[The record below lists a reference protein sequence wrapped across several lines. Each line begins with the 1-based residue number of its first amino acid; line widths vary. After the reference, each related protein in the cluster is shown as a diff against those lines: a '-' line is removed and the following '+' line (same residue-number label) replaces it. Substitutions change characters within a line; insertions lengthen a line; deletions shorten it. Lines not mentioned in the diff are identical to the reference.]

1 MLFGY
6 KMLLPDVRLSTRK
19 QPTGDV
25 ILPGCEELSTRKQ
38 PTGEVILPECQEL
51 STRKQPTGEVILP
64 GCYVPLFME

>member
-38 PTGEVILPECQEL
+38 PTGD
-51 STRKQPTGEVILP
+51 VILP
-64 GCYVPLFME
+64 GCEVINKKTTYG

>member
-38 PTGEVILPECQEL
+38 PTGEVILPGC
-51 STRKQPTGEVILP
+51 EVIKKKTTY
-64 GCYVPLFME
+64 G

>member
-6 KMLLPDVRLSTRK
+6 KMLLPDVRLPTRK

-38 PTGEVILPECQEL
+38 PTGEVILPGC
-51 STRKQPTGEVILP
+51 EVIKKKTTY
-64 GCYVPLFME
+64 G